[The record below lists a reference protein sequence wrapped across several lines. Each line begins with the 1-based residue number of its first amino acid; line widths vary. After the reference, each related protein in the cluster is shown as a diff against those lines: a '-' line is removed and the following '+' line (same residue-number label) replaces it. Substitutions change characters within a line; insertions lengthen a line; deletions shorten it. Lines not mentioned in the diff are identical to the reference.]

1 MPVRVLQ
8 GLVVIL
14 AILSSATG
22 FAFGDDRTAAE
33 LLPPSTVVFAEIRQ
47 PEKLLN
53 TVYDHQLARR
63 IEALDQVRS
72 ALAKKEYLDLKA
84 GVAIV
89 ELQMGVPWR
98 KIVGQATGG
107 GLVIALDAK
116 TQGVVVLARATD
128 KTTQSKLIETL
139 VNLAKLDAK
148 NKGNPEP
155 IKTAEYRGIKAYAAD
170 QSKFAVVEDW
180 LVMTNKDELG
190 RQIVDRLLDEPKE
203 SLAGDAQFA
212 KAHRAVS
219 DSTTAWGYVNTTA
232 LRDAGL
238 AKELFGGKAE
248 NPLIEFLAGGILST
262 LQKTPYVALSLDVND
277 RQLRLSATA
286 PHDRAWAGDTREYF
300 FGPQGVGVA
309 PSRLLGEETI
319 ACLSG
324 YRDASAMW
332 LRAGDLFD
340 EKTNEELAKA
350 ESGLSTLFSGK
361 DIGEDILGA
370 FRPAGQIVVVRQIFP
385 EGQPAPAIKLPAFA
399 LVAELKDPA
408 KMQPELRR
416 TFQSLIGFLNIV
428 GAMNG
433 QPQLDLDMEKSD
445 AMQLVTATYVA
456 DPNSKD
462 PAGLKINYNFAPSIA
477 FAGSRFVVASTTGLA
492 KTLATASATD
502 RPSVDASR
510 VVNTDA
516 VLHFDAL
523 REILADNRGQ
533 LVAQNMLSEGRTKE
547 EAEKAVGVLLE
558 LVGWFDRVALSLD
571 TTQNELRLSVDI
583 GIKATN

>member
-462 PAGLKINYNFAPSIA
+462 PAGLKINYNFSPSIA